1 MLPPLD
7 RLAGGR
13 LDANDA
19 PPREDFA
26 IPVTPATPADS
37 RALRALYRAAFP
49 TEDLIPLIDR
59 LCAEVPGLLSLA
71 ARAGDG
77 APVGHIVFTPCAVGD
92 VRVDLLGPLAVHPTH
107 QRNGIGQKLIRAGLA
122 TLADRASA
130 LVLVLGD
137 PDYYVR
143 SGFQPTTAITPPYP
157 LPPAWAG
164 AWQARVLMP
173 AGQGLTGDLT
183 VPAPWREPAL
193 WSEG

>member
-1 MLPPLD
+1 MIAHTTQD
-7 RLAGGR
+7 
-13 LDANDA
+13 DA
-19 PPREDFA
+19 
-26 IPVTPATPADS
+26 V
-37 RALRALYRAAFP
+37 ALKALCQAAFP
-49 TEDLIPLIDR
+49 AEDLVPLLER
-59 LCAEVPGLLSLA
+59 LQAEVPGLLSLA

-77 APVGHIVFTPCAVGD
+77 APIGHIVFTPCAVAD

-122 TLADRASA
+122 ALADRTSA